1 LASALY
7 AELPVSEGQRV
18 VQGGS
23 DSAAGV
29 SEGDVL
35 AGKYRVER
43 VLGLGGMGVV
53 VAAHHIHLDEKVALK
68 FLLPAA
74 LGNPEAVARFAR
86 EARAAVK
93 IKSEHVAR
101 VIDVGQLEN
110 GAPYMVMEY
119 LEGADLAARL
129 QERGALPPEQ
139 AVEFV
144 LQACEA
150 IAEAHALGI
159 VHRDLKPA
167 NLFCI
172 RRADGRLSI
181 KVLDFGISKVAAK
194 PGSKSDASMTRTSA
208 LVGSP
213 VYMSPEQ
220 MQASKYVDAR
230 TDIWSLGVILFELLS
245 ARVPFEGEAVTE
257 LAIKIATAAPL
268 RLRALRP
275 EVPAGLDQVVMR
287 CLEKDP
293 KRRFQ
298 DVGALAVTLEGFA
311 PKRAKAS
318 VERILGILQSARLSS
333 GDSPSG
339 KVETTRAGATVGPT
353 GTVASW
359 GRQTG
364 ADAKKRR
371 RNALVGAAVA
381 VGLTVVIVAFVSVS
395 KKGSNTPRVA
405 AAVTTSSAAIAPVVS
420 QPLPTPSPSPTV
432 SDSSTTPTISLT
444 DLPLAPEIPP
454 PPNPAT
460 NRVAPVRPVASTP
473 TPAVSSA
480 HPISP
485 AASTRPVYNPLEH
498 L

>member
-1 LASALY
+1 
-7 AELPVSEGQRV
+7 
-18 VQGGS
+18 
-23 DSAAGV
+23 
-29 SEGDVL
+29 
-35 AGKYRVER
+35 
-43 VLGLGGMGVV
+43 
-53 VAAHHIHLDEKVALK
+53 
-68 FLLPAA
+68 
-74 LGNPEAVARFAR
+74 
-86 EARAAVK
+86 
-93 IKSEHVAR
+93 

-119 LEGADLAARL
+119 LEGGDLAARL

-150 IAEAHALGI
+150 IAEAHVLGI

-172 RRADGRLSI
+172 RRADGRLSV

-220 MQASKYVDAR
+220 MHASKHVDSR

-245 ARVPFEGEAVTE
+245 GRVPFEGEAVTE

-268 RLRALRP
+268 RLRVLRP

-298 DVGALAVTLEGFA
+298 DVGALAVALEGFA

-318 VERILGILQSARLSS
+318 VERILGILQSAGLSR

-339 KVETTRAGATVGPT
+339 RVEATRAAATVGPT

-364 ADAKKRR
+364 DAKKRR
-371 RNALVGAAVA
+371 RNALVGAGIA
-381 VGLTVVIVAFVSVS
+381 VGLTAVIVAFVSVS
-395 KKGSNTPRVA
+395 KKGSDAPRVA
-405 AAVTTSSAAIAPVVS
+405 AAVTTPPAVVAPVAS
-420 QPLPTPSPSPTV
+420 QPLPTPSALPTV

-473 TPAVSSA
+473 SPAVSSA